1 MVRAYPRV
9 SDSVYFRWDQYFSF
23 SARMWM
29 MPVLFPL
36 RTRDCTAVVPRSPG
50 LSQSIAV
57 QVDSAAELGQ
67 GEVRCGQASFPV
79 SFLER

>member
-1 MVRAYPRV
+1 
-9 SDSVYFRWDQYFSF
+9 
-23 SARMWM
+23 M
-29 MPVLFPL
+29 MPVLFPWEL
-36 RTRDCTAVVPRSPG
+36 ETTAVVPRSPG

-57 QVDSAAELGQ
+57 QVDSAAGLGQ